1 MEFKAVKSSNIQAIG
16 YENGKLQVRFAN
28 GNTYEYAGVSDKDYK
43 DLIDAD
49 SPGSA
54 FHFGIK
60 QKYEARKL
68 DTDK

>member
-1 MEFKAVKSSNIQAIG
+1 MEFKPLKSSNIKAVG
-16 YENGKLQVRFAN
+16 YENGTLQVQFAN
-28 GNTYEYAGVSDKDYK
+28 GNTYEYDGVSEKEYK
-43 DLIDAD
+43 DFMSAD